1 MFLTISQGKQNPS
14 KKSPSS
20 ASVSNA
26 VKVFQQSAQICRVA

>member
-14 KKSPSS
+14 KKSPS